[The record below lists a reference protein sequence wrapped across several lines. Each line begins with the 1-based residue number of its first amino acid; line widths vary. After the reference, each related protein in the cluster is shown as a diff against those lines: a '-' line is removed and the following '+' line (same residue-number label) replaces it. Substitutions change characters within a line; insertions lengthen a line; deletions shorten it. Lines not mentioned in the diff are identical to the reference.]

1 MFFFQTEKRVNELIR
16 EKENMAT
23 EIWQLKRDLEKVKE
37 GVTSGDDH
45 VTTGGERKHI
55 DNYDPDSP
63 NILKRKIGN
72 SRLLR
77 STISR
82 LCVRDETRDHKL
94 LTPHQ
99 ASFSFAR
106 RILRH

>member
-1 MFFFQTEKRVNELIR
+1 
-16 EKENMAT
+16 MAT

-72 SRLLR
+72 SSLFL

-82 LCVRDETRDHKL
+82 LCVHV
-94 LTPHQ
+94 
-99 ASFSFAR
+99 AR
-106 RILRH
+106 HVTISY

>member
-1 MFFFQTEKRVNELIR
+1 MLFLQQTIKHPDGQFNEFL
-16 EKENMAT
+16 EFKLDEMCFPTYAT
-23 EIWQLKRDLEKVKE
+23 LQTYRKKFDLEKVKE

-45 VTTGGERKHI
+45 VTTAGERKHI

-82 LCVRDETRDHKL
+82 LCVRGETRDHY
-94 LTPHQ
+94 
-99 ASFSFAR
+99 
-106 RILRH
+106 